1 MSVKFHQDLILGRI
15 MMITK
20 HKCSVDHNRNMCYSG
35 EQCEGYGIEPVVSKS
50 FELQNLLRHEKF

>member
-1 MSVKFHQDLILGRI
+1 